1 MGASTLPTARMTIAR
16 MAAWAVS
23 AGCLLPACVADDRD
37 GFVSIFN
44 GRDLEGWID
53 ESAPPRKP
61 GVEPRK
67 AWSVEDGEIVCA
79 GGGFGFLRY
88 GGKDFADFTLR
99 LEFQMVKKGNS
110 GIGIR
115 TRPFDA
121 VEGSHTRPSFHS
133 YEIQLLDDAGKPP
146 SPGSTGSL
154 YRYVAPA
161 KNPVKPA
168 GEWNSME
175 ITCSG
180 PVIRIALNGVPIQ
193 DFDQTTRADTREK
206 PLKGSI
212 CLQNHGSPVRFRNI
226 RVRDDGPGGS
236 STGR

>member
-1 MGASTLPTARMTIAR
+1 MKTPMNRGARTS
-16 MAAWAVS
+16 AWAVL
-23 AGCLLPACVADDRD
+23 AGCLMAAAVAEDRD

-44 GRDLEGWID
+44 GRDLEGWVD
-53 ESAPPRKP
+53 EAAPPRKP
-61 GVEPRK
+61 GVERKK

-88 GGKDFADFTLR
+88 GGKDFGDFTLR

-154 YRYVAPA
+154 YRYVAPT

-175 ITCSG
+175 IACRG
-180 PVIRIALNGVPIQ
+180 PVIRIVLNGVPIQ

-206 PLKGSI
+206 PLRGSI

-226 RVRDDGPGGS
+226 LVRDDGPGEPS
-236 STGR
+236 AGR